1 VESADGGSTTVEREK
16 GLRKQAVEQ
25 IQRKQK
31 FLRDLV
37 LYLLVN
43 AGLWAFWAYEGAD
56 TNDLWPA
63 LVSGIWGIFLAHDAF
78 RAYGEG
84 PISEEQIEKEVRR
97 IKSGDSGPRR

>member
-97 IKSGDSGPRR
+97 IKSGDSGPRP